1 MRLRE
6 VVGATAIEREIAK
19 RMLALGWKANVALS
33 DHDFYQTRLILN
45 VDETSH
51 RSLVIIRKTSIS

>member
-6 VVGATAIEREIAK
+6 VVGATAIERESAK
-19 RMLALGWKANVALS
+19 RVLALGWEANVALS
-33 DHDFYQTRLILN
+33 DHDFDQTRLILN

-51 RSLVIIRKTSIS
+51 RSLVTS